1 MNLSSILPPLRPKG
15 QPVDTPVL
23 LLNSLLA
30 ACRHNE
36 FKRLVG
42 WKGMAVCP
50 RGTVAWTMKL
60 RGRPGVY
67 GLLAEATGLD
77 EFSRNAKIGLYYFPE
92 EDEPLLEHMSL
103 AANLAATQPDYIAR
117 VRTFSTSLEWAAP
130 FRIGTVSVHLLRNE
144 TALAIQVQALD
155 RKICIAKDGVTTES
169 GEWVIAPEAPEE
181 DFPAHDITTDVFL
194 VIGAAVSNSLAS
206 SPARYAREE
215 QPSMIPG
222 YTRNGER
229 IHFDKTN
236 TVITDTLV
244 WGEDDSARRLAS
256 HLLKKD
262 ALTPDQVGAMP
273 QAIASALLWK
283 THDLTTLGSDAEYA
297 YAFDT
302 RPRLIVL
309 SGFLGAGKTTFLNQ
323 LLEYHAS
330 RDEIVAII
338 QNEVGQTGVDGKLL
352 EGDDSIVEID
362 EGCVCCTLAGNLS
375 KGIEQ
380 LKTRFNP
387 RVIVL
392 ESTGLANPF
401 NILKELDTLR
411 SLARLDSVT
420 TLVDAVNA
428 QQLLDTSD
436 IAMNQVKA
444 ADIILLNKC
453 DLVTDQERA
462 SLFHRLRTLNSR
474 AHIAETEYAAINPA
488 TLYDSDPLEHDAPG
502 LQSIS
507 TPCPRHI
514 HAMEEF
520 TSRRFTFD
528 APLNREALIRTL
540 DLLPPEVFRLKGI
553 VSLIGHDHAQVVQ
566 YVAGRHELSSLGK
579 KFEDQSFLVAIGKNM
594 NLSPL
599 AALQEA
605 HT

>member
-1 MNLSSILPPLRPKG
+1 
-15 QPVDTPVL
+15 
-23 LLNSLLA
+23 
-30 ACRHNE
+30 
-36 FKRLVG
+36 
-42 WKGMAVCP
+42 MAVCP

-60 RGRPGVY
+60 RCRPGVY
-67 GLLAEATGLD
+67 GLLAEATGVD
-77 EFSRNAKIGLYYFPE
+77 ELSRNAKIGLYYFPA

-103 AANLAATQPDYIAR
+103 AANLAATQADYIAR
-117 VRTFSTSLEWAAP
+117 VRTFSTSLERAVP
-130 FRIGTVSVHLLRNE
+130 FRIGAVSIHLLRNE
-144 TALAIQVQALD
+144 TALAIQAQALD

-169 GEWVIAPEAPEE
+169 GEWVIARGAPEE

-194 VIGAAVSNSLAS
+194 VIGAAISNSLAS
-206 SPARYAREE
+206 SPARYAREK

-244 WGEDDSARRLAS
+244 WGEDDSARRLAYN
-256 HLLKKD
+256 LLKKD
-262 ALTPDQVGAMP
+262 ALTPDQVDAMP
-273 QAIASALLWK
+273 QIIASALLWK

-387 RVIVL
+387 KVIVL

-444 ADIILLNKC
+444 ADIILMNKC
-453 DLVTDQERA
+453 DLVSDQERA

-488 TLYDSDPLEHDAPG
+488 TLYDADPFEQDAPR
-502 LQSIS
+502 LLSMS
-507 TPCPRHI
+507 ASCPRHI
-514 HAMEEF
+514 HAMEGF

-528 APLNREALIRTL
+528 APLDREALIRTL
-540 DLLPPEVFRLKGI
+540 DLLPSDVFRLKGI
-553 VSLIGHDHAQVVQ
+553 VSLTGHDHAQVVQ
-566 YVAGRHELSSLGK
+566 YVAGRHELSSLGR